1 MKSEAPYR
9 DGEGLLCVVEGGF
22 KPIFTKSYPKIPQLI
37 RYFSEKYRNYID
49 KFRQMRDI
57 FRKTVDI
64 FRKNTYNICKN
75 KRLYYEAVG
84 VDADE
89 NL

>member
-1 MKSEAPYR
+1 M
-9 DGEGLLCVVEGGF
+9 
-22 KPIFTKSYPKIPQLI
+22 
-37 RYFSEKYRNYID
+37 
-49 KFRQMRDI
+49 MDI
-57 FRKTVDI
+57 LRKTVDI
-64 FRKNTYNICKN
+64 FRENAYNICKN